1 MEKAEKLLQIKLTT
15 LGLSRMLHPWPWLHV
30 LSLMA
35 ETTELLPRM
44 DSILNHTGKTW
55 VSLLTGVVGH
65 WHMRVDKQGFGQ
77 PVSMSSNNDTWGPIL
92 GTD

>member
-15 LGLSRMLHPWPWLHV
+15 LGLSRMLHPWPWLNV